1 MVRRVAERLVGIDEL
16 VISCRADQTTTIE
29 RALSGIDAKCVEDP
43 EPDGGP
49 MVGVRTGLRALDIDY
64 AAVVAADMPFV
75 DTEFVSWLFDR
86 AAGHDGAVP
95 RHDDWLQPM
104 QAVHRTD
111 AMADACAAALARG
124 DRRLR
129 AALSNL
135 EYAVVDGDEMRK
147 HANPETFTNLN
158 TREEFEAVAERLGE
172 SSRRL

>member
-1 MVRRVAERLVGIDEL
+1 MIRRVTERLADVDGI
-16 VISCRADQTTTIE
+16 VVSCRSDKMAAIE
-29 RALSGIDAKCVEDP
+29 RALAGMTVRFAEDP

-49 MVGVRTGLRALDIDY
+49 MVGVRTGLRALDADY
-64 AAVVAADMPFV
+64 AAVVAADTPLV
-75 DTEFVSWLFDR
+75 DTTFLSYLLDR
-86 AAGHDGAVP
+86 AVGHDGAVP
-95 RHDDWLQPM
+95 QHDGWLQPM
-104 QAVHRTD
+104 QAVYRTD
-111 AMADACAAALARG
+111 AMVEACAATLARG

-172 SSRRL
+172 SSRR